1 VKLKLGLTLKNIS
14 KTWSGFALKDIS
26 ISIEDGEYFIILGPT
41 GAGKTLLLETIMG
54 FNEPDKGKI
63 IINGL
68 DVTSESPEKRNFGY
82 VPQNFVLFPHMTV
95 MENVEFGLRMHGVSK
110 AERRKTVGQV
120 LGLLKLTG
128 MENRRPAT
136 LSGGEKQ
143 KVALARV
150 LAIDPK
156 LILLDEPLTSVDVE
170 TGRELRKELKRIN
183 KDLEKTVVHVT
194 HDLVEGFSLG
204 DKLALMRAGE
214 IVQTGK
220 AKEIFYKPRNVFA
233 AKFLGYENVFEAK
246 LIKSDGGF
254 SDFDV
259 EGVRL
264 RAQGKVDGGKRMIA
278 IRPED
283 IVVKPFSMNS
293 VANTFRGTITDCSD
307 MGSVVIVTLDIG
319 IVLKS
324 LMTKSFFVE
333 EALEVGN
340 KVRLRFNAGSFKI
353 LE

>member
-1 VKLKLGLTLKNIS
+1 MGLTLESIS
-14 KTWSGFALKDIS
+14 KTWSGFALKDINMK
-26 ISIEDGEYFIILGPT
+26 IEDGEYFIILGPT

-54 FNEPDKGKI
+54 FNKPDKGKI

-68 DVTSESPEKRNFGY
+68 DVTSELPEKRHIGY
-82 VPQNFVLFPHMTV
+82 VPQNLVLFPHMTIR
-95 MENVEFGLRMHGVSK
+95 ENVEFGLRMHGVSK
-110 AERRKTVGQV
+110 VERKKVVDGV
-120 LGLLKLTG
+120 LDLLKLAA

-183 KDLEKTVVHVT
+183 KDLGKTVVHVT

-214 IVQTGK
+214 ILQTGK
-220 AKEIFYKPRNVFA
+220 AKEIFYKPRSVFA

-246 LIKSDGGF
+246 LVKSDGGF

-264 RAQGKVDGGKRMIA
+264 RAEGKFDGTKRMIA

-283 IVVKPFSMNS
+283 IVVKPFSITNA
-293 VANTFRGTITDCSD
+293 ANTFQGTITDCSD
-307 MGSVVIVTLDIG
+307 MGSVVIITLDVG
-319 IVLKS
+319 ILLKS

-333 EALEVGN
+333 ETLEVG
-340 KVRLRFNAGSFKI
+340 KEVWLHFKESAVKI

>member
-1 VKLKLGLTLKNIS
+1 LVLILENIS
-14 KTWSGFALKDIS
+14 KAWSNFALKDIYMS
-26 ISIEDGEYFIILGPT
+26 IDDGEYFIILGPT

-54 FNEPDKGKI
+54 FNKPDKGRI

-68 DVTSESPEKRNFGY
+68 DVTSELPEKRHIGY
-82 VPQNFVLFPHMTV
+82 VPQNLVLFPHMTV
-95 MENVEFGLRMHGVSK
+95 RENVEFGLRMHGVSK
-110 AERRKTVGQV
+110 VERRKTVSHV
-120 LGLLKLTG
+120 LDLLKLTG
-128 MENRRPAT
+128 MENRRSAT

-183 KDLEKTVVHVT
+183 KDLGKTVVHVT

-220 AKEIFYKPRNVFA
+220 AKEIFYKPRSVFA

-246 LIKSDGGF
+246 LVKSEGGF

-259 EGVRL
+259 EGLRL
-264 RAQGKVDGGKRMIA
+264 RAESEFDGTKRMIA

-283 IVVKPFSMNS
+283 IVVKPFSINIAS
-293 VANTFRGTITDCSD
+293 NTFHGTITDCSD
-307 MGSVVIVTLDIG
+307 MGSVVMVTIDVG
-319 IVLKS
+319 IMLKS
-324 LMTKSFFVE
+324 LMTKSSFVE
-333 EALEVGN
+333 ETLEVG
-340 KVRLRFNAGSFKI
+340 KEVWLRFKESSVKI